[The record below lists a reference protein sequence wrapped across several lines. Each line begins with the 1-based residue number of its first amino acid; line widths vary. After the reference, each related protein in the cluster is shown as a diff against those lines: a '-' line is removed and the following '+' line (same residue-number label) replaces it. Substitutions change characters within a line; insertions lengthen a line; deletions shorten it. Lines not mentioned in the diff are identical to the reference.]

1 MFTGANLLQIN
12 ATIITG
18 LLILFTVQSITTDSL
33 SDISY
38 SAILLEK
45 EEEVLGDILQE
56 INEAKSIYDTKDEN
70 GTIIIQDIQKT
81 ENQGEVKFSIP
92 LPLEILEETE
102 AKIKEM
108 SAENYIEKITITS
121 KAESIK
127 EQHPIVLLLVNPQYF
142 VAILI
147 VPFSISMIIEVIAW
161 MLNIRKIE
169 PNAFAMLAFLTGL
182 FCIAGIF
189 GVIFFTYH
197 VSLW

>member
-1 MFTGANLLQIN
+1 M
-12 ATIITG
+12 
-18 LLILFTVQSITTDSL
+18 
-33 SDISY
+33 
-38 SAILLEK
+38 
-45 EEEVLGDILQE
+45 
-56 INEAKSIYDTKDEN
+56 
-70 GTIIIQDIQKT
+70 
-81 ENQGEVKFSIP
+81 
-92 LPLEILEETE
+92 EILEETE